1 MTDREALRLTL
12 KELLEDERGE
22 ACESLD
28 DNSTFR
34 EDLGLDSVD
43 LVSLAMGVQERLEV
57 DVADEE
63 LDKLRRVGDLLDLL
77 ERKRDQR
84 RAA

>member
-1 MTDREALRLTL
+1 MTDREALRQAL
-12 KELLEDERGE
+12 KELLEEERGE
-22 ACESLD
+22 ACEALD
-28 DNSTFR
+28 ENATFR

-43 LVSLAMGVQERLEV
+43 LVSLAMGVKERLEV

-63 LDKLRRVGDLLDLL
+63 LDQLRRVGDLLDLL
-77 ERKRDQR
+77 ERKRADR